1 MIRRGRLLLAIGS
14 SRGGVF
20 FLADECGAG
29 VSCGGGGRRE
39 EASAGLGEQG
49 VGGGGW
55 MLAII
60 RTDAVLLVH
69 RFIPCLMLLVVLELY
84 LSPAI
89 GSLTARITL
98 GPTVPAC

>member
-14 SRGGVF
+14 SRGDVF

-49 VGGGGW
+49 VGGGGLDARYYTHGRGFASPSLYS
-55 MLAII
+55 ML
-60 RTDAVLLVH
+60 DAT
-69 RFIPCLMLLVVLELY
+69 
-84 LSPAI
+84 SSA
-89 GSLTARITL
+89 
-98 GPTVPAC
+98 